1 MSAGKPTAPVRVVI
15 ADDSPLFRS
24 VLRELL
30 QAEGDIEVVGE
41 AADGQAAVERV
52 QSLSPDLLT
61 LDIQMP
67 RLGGLDAIERIM
79 AQRPVPILVITGQ
92 PAATG
97 NKLVFEAI
105 ARGALEL
112 LEKGGVATK
121 DGADVRRMVR
131 RLARVRVVRHLGQ
144 VVATTPKTG
153 ANAGTNATA
162 AGVGTGT
169 TTTASAAAWGRG
181 TRDLIAVAASS
192 GGPSAIATVLGALP
206 ATFRGC
212 VALVQHLPLGFAT
225 SFARFLSDHT
235 RLEVTI
241 VSAPTPPRAGLLL
254 LPTDDR
260 HLVWSGG
267 QFTASDA
274 PAIGGHRP
282 SATALFRSLVTG
294 AASRSA
300 GVILTGMGEDGVV
313 GLRALKLAGGVTV
326 AQDQKTSAIYGM
338 PKAAAEAG
346 AADHIVALDEIA
358 GLILRLAGADAGA
371 FSD

>member
-1 MSAGKPTAPVRVVI
+1 MSAVKPTAPVRVVI

-24 VLRELL
+24 VLREIL

-52 QSLSPDLLT
+52 QSLTPDLLT

-112 LEKGGVATK
+112 LEKGGVATN

-131 RLARVRVVRHLGQ
+131 RLARVRVVRHLGPI
-144 VVATTPKTG
+144 VAATPKSG
-153 ANAGTNATA
+153 ASVGTNVG
-162 AGVGTGT
+162 AGA

-206 ATFRGC
+206 AAFRGC

-235 RLEVTI
+235 RLEVSI
-241 VSAPTPPRAGLLL
+241 VSAPTSPRAGLLL

-282 SATALFRSLVTG
+282 SATALFRSLATG

-326 AQDQKTSAIYGM
+326 AQDRKTSAIYGM

-358 GLILRLAGADAGA
+358 AVILRLAGADAGA